1 MAASHNFLYKVYT
14 LKLEIHN
21 CKKGVHF
28 SFNFGRCCI
37 QLDAVCSEQGGCI
50 GVLKG
55 QNLLS
60 TTKIREHQQKGCVCM
75 QGEGGGN
82 KSIKRQ
88 ICDKNP
94 FSSNVE

>member
-14 LKLEIHN
+14 LIKLEIH

-37 QLDAVCSEQGGCI
+37 QLDAVCSEQGGYI

-60 TTKIREHQQKGCVCM
+60 TTKVREHQQKGCVYV
-75 QGEGGGN
+75 GRGG
-82 KSIKRQ
+82 
-88 ICDKNP
+88 
-94 FSSNVE
+94 